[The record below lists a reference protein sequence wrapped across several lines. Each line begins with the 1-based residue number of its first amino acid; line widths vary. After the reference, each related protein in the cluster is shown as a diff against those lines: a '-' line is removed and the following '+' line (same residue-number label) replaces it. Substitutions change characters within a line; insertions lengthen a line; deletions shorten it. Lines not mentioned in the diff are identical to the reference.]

1 MDILVS
7 ANSQI
12 SEMADDYSDWV
23 KDSITNLVNAHEE
36 AAASFGQAEE
46 RMKIPMES
54 INLLAHELRG
64 QGGVFG

>member
-1 MDILVS
+1 
-7 ANSQI
+7 
-12 SEMADDYSDWV
+12 MADDYSDWV

-46 RMKIPMES
+46 QMKIPMES